1 MTKLKNVLI
10 VEDDEWVAEQHV
22 RVLETAGYRAEFVA
36 NALAAIES
44 VDSHLPDVIVLDLLL
59 TGQNAFALL
68 HELRSHADL
77 ASIPVIICT
86 NSADALVDEDLAVY
100 GVRQVL
106 DKTTMQPND
115 LIAAVKKALL
125 S

>member
-1 MTKLKNVLI
+1 MTKHPTILI
-10 VEDDEWVAEQHV
+10 IEDDEWTAEQHI
-22 RVLETAGYRAEFVA
+22 RVLKTAGYHAEYVTHA
-36 NALAAIES
+36 PEAIEAI
-44 VDSHLPDVIVLDLLL
+44 DAHPPDLIILDVLL

-77 ASIPVIICT
+77 AVIPVILCT
-86 NSADALVDEDLAVY
+86 NSADALADEDVAFY

-106 DKTTMQPND
+106 DKATMQPAD
-115 LIAAVKKALL
+115 LIAAAKKVL